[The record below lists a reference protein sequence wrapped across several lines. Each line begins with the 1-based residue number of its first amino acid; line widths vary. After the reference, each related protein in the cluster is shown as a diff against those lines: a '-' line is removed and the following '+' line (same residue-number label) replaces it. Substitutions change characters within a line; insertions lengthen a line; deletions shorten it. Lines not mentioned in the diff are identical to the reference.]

1 MKGLWWIECSFENE
15 ETLMSSFKLLDF
27 GLDFLLFDFVYF
39 EFESIDFINM
49 CCFQDFESDLFSF
62 LINLIFI
69 SS

>member
-49 CCFQDFESDLFSF
+49 CYFQDFESDLFSF